1 MESHREV
8 VNLFLEAVNQRSRDG
23 FAAIASDQ
31 YVEVPVQP
39 WVHSKSGC
47 LDKSGRRKFG
57 TNARPA
63 LKVDVLCDVFLQI
76 CKLFFFKCGTL
87 VIAVF
92 PGPQRR
98 WMIQCT

>member
-1 MESHREV
+1 M

-63 LKVDVLCDVFLQI
+63 LKVDVLRDVFLQI
-76 CKLFFFKCGTL
+76 CKLFLKNVAPWQLQCSQ
-87 VIAVF
+87 V
-92 PGPQRR
+92 RR
-98 WMIQCT
+98 GDG